1 MNNISPPVAVATS
14 FLQQVSTF
22 LLVLIALSLTG
33 LTVASL
39 VGLLPWLD
47 LPLAIGGTDVTQAGM
62 IAQIGLTVLVL
73 LLVGFLP
80 ANSRVRRL
88 EVTNRDFHL
97 SMDDVTQAYAMVH
110 AADREGTFQ
119 LSREFDAMRDRIEW
133 MRAHPDLA
141 GMEHDV
147 LEVAA
152 QMSVESRELAEVYS
166 DEKVDRARSFLRQRQ
181 KEVED
186 YRQRISMAQAT
197 VQEIK
202 RWMQAVSVEEGLAE
216 KQLERLQMDL
226 AEVTAMPKRKRD
238 APVTGASLFCS
249 VSCDQNFM
257 FKVRPA
263 ATSLVPV
270 PRPPTDIEVR
280 RLRRCVMAAFT
291 PSSIR
296 PAKPVSSSKP
306 ATRSVSPLL

>member
-1 MNNISPPVAVATS
+1 LNRAAKNPITTAKQGFGYMNNISPPVAVATS

-39 VGLLPWLD
+39 MGLLPWLD
-47 LPLAIGGTDVTQAGM
+47 LPLAIGDTDVAQAGM

-226 AEVTAMPKRKRD
+226 AEVTDALKLTGHDRPKNVVGMSRRD
-238 APVTGASLFCS
+238 GIG
-249 VSCDQNFM
+249 D
-257 FKVRPA
+257 K
-263 ATSLVPV
+263 
-270 PRPPTDIEVR
+270 
-280 RLRRCVMAAFT
+280 MAA
-291 PSSIR
+291 
-296 PAKPVSSSKP
+296 PAE
-306 ATRSVSPLL
+306 